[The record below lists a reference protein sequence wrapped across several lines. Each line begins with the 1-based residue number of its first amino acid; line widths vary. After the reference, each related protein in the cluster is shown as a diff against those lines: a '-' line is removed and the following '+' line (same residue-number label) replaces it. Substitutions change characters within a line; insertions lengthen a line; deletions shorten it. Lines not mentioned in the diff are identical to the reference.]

1 MKKILSFI
9 AALAFSLTCFVF
21 PAQAEEKIKVA
32 CVGDSITEGWAS
44 TNLDTQS
51 YPAHLQ
57 KLLGDGYDVRN
68 FGIGGRTAMKV
79 ADGMTPYWNE
89 TFFTQSKDFNPDV
102 VLLMLG
108 TNDVVTKNWNG
119 GETYYPDL
127 KALVEVYQNLPS
139 NPTVYLATPSTAFD
153 ADHPAELQGKAVP
166 IVKQV
171 AEETGATLVDI
182 NALTANNG
190 AYYPDGIHPSDEG
203 YYRLALMFYENAF
216 GGKVYDLTVK
226 TEAGAIVHNGELS
239 AVAGTDGNAV
249 IPAVEG
255 DASLAVSKIGAGF
268 IRVTANVTGDCIID
282 ASNIDFP
289 VNIAASSVVY
299 DLQTVVTS
307 VTDADKSTGWQR
319 SEYDFSNMNLVF
331 DFGAEKKISA
341 VDIMWEESTRA
352 KKDSYKV
359 EYTADGNTWTEIPNA
374 ISVMSGEY
382 DYIVFDEVN
391 ATKLRITITNGV
403 SGKTSPKI
411 FEMGIYSGA
420 DETALEGTAS
430 TETSSDITSSPENNE
445 GNNGGKIVVIV
456 IAVAVVSVIA
466 VAAVLVIKKKK

>member
-21 PAQAEEKIKVA
+21 PASAEEKIKVA

-89 TFFTQSKDFNPDV
+89 TFFTQSKNFNPDV

-108 TNDVVTKNWNG
+108 TNDVVTNNWND
-119 GETYYPDL
+119 GETYYTDL
-127 KALVEVYQNLPS
+127 KALVETYQNLS
-139 NPTVYLATPSTAFD
+139 SSPTVYLATPSTAFD
-153 ADHPAELQGKAVP
+153 AAHPEKLQNKAVP

-171 AEETGATLVDI
+171 AQETGATLVDI

-216 GGKVYDLTVK
+216 NGEVHSLTVK
-226 TEAGAIVHNGELS
+226 TEANNVVHNGELS
-239 AVAGTDGNAV
+239 AVAGADGNAV
-249 IPAVEG
+249 IPAVKG
-255 DASLAVSKIGAGF
+255 KVSFTVSKMGGGF
-268 IRVTANVTGDCIID
+268 ARYYINVTEDTTVD
-282 ASNIDFP
+282 LSTATLSE
-289 VNIAASSVVY
+289 NIAASATVY
-299 DLQTVVTS
+299 DQNTVVTQ
-307 VTDADKSTGWQR
+307 VTDANKSTGWQR

-331 DFGAEKKISA
+331 DFGAEKKFNA
-341 VDIMWEESTRA
+341 VDVMWEESTRA
-352 KKDSYKV
+352 KKDSYKI
-359 EYTADGNTWTEIPNA
+359 EYTADGTNWSEISNA
-374 ISVMSGEY
+374 VSVKSGEY
-382 DYIVFDEVN
+382 DYIVFDEVS
-391 ATKLRITITNGV
+391 ATKLRITITAGV

-411 FEMGIYSGA
+411 FEMGVYNAAAETEATANSSGTEDPSSA
-420 DETALEGTAS
+420 PEGDGNDGN
-430 TETSSDITSSPENNE
+430 SSSVWLYMSVAAAVIL
-445 GNNGGKIVVIV
+445 VIV
-456 IAVAVVSVIA
+456 GVIVFA
-466 VAAVLVIKKKK
+466 KIKK